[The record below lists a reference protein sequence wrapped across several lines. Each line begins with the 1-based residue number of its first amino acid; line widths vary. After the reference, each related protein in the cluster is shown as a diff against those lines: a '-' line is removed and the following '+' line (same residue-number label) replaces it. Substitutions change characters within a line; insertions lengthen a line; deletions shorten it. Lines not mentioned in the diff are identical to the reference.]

1 MRNRLDTFG
10 WWGRRDRLAPMR
22 NLYLVLAALACIAA
36 VVARAATGTPWLP
49 LVALIIG
56 GVFLV
61 LALRSNFEP
70 AKEATFEDLDK
81 EQRAELQRLLAN
93 GQFGAA
99 VGQVR
104 LWFRGT
110 SQERA
115 EEIVKQLA

>member
-1 MRNRLDTFG
+1 MRT
-10 WWGRRDRLAPMR
+10 
-22 NLYLVLAALACIAA
+22 LYLVLAALACIAA

-81 EQRAELQRLLAN
+81 EQRAE
-93 GQFGAA
+93 
-99 VGQVR
+99 R

>member
-1 MRNRLDTFG
+1 
-10 WWGRRDRLAPMR
+10 MR
-22 NLYLVLAALACIAA
+22 NLYLVLATLACVAA

-49 LVALIIG
+49 LVVLLIAG
-56 GVFLV
+56 LFLA
-61 LALRSNFEP
+61 LALRSNFQP
-70 AKEATFEDLDK
+70 AKEAALEDLDK

-115 EEIVKQLA
+115 EEIVKKLA

>member
-1 MRNRLDTFG
+1 
-10 WWGRRDRLAPMR
+10 MR
-22 NLYLVLAALACIAA
+22 NLSLVLAALACVAA
-36 VVARAATGTPWLP
+36 VAARAATGTPWLP

-110 SQERA
+110 SQGRA
-115 EEIVKQLA
+115 EEIVKQLAEH